1 MACFCSLVHSCCSL
15 LHNVKAWGLALTW
28 FCSGREEL
36 LILSNLVSS
45 PSSECKTWCWLSTCI
60 VRNCTLFLLQ
70 PHGVHSLNL
79 LQTQCAQFVFSASF
93 ITVETMPSSLLPR
106 LVSALDVPHGEM
118 TGYGQFILL
127 PWNTSIP
134 LPHYGMYMESLY
146 FLSTW

>member
-1 MACFCSLVHSCCSL
+1 MHS
-15 LHNVKAWGLALTW
+15 
-28 FCSGREEL
+28 EEL
-36 LILSNLVSS
+36 HS
-45 PSSECKTWCWLSTCI
+45 
-60 VRNCTLFLLQ
+60 LFLLQ

-134 LPHYGMYMESLY
+134 LPHYGMYIGVTLLFVHLIMTL
-146 FLSTW
+146 FLLVKYECLTMYQNVKLADDMT